1 MAAHALVG
9 GTPAGALQFRMVDGF
24 GATASRYQE
33 IIARIPGRPV
43 TARPKFQ
50 VVNKYRLPDG
60 SITAPMDLA
69 YTTVDDRLYV
79 LGGKWFEGS
88 NWNGKST
95 GKHQ

>member
-1 MAAHALVG
+1 MAGFCLCKWIRSYCISISG
-9 GTPAGALQFRMVDGF
+9 DYCSYSWKAGYGEA
-24 GATASRYQE
+24 
-33 IIARIPGRPV
+33 
-43 TARPKFQ
+43 Q

-95 GKHQ
+95 GKQQ